1 MNRVGLSETAMEER
15 MDWLTISI
23 ILARTVIEIVFFAI
37 GASIFSFL
45 NVIIYRLP
53 RHIQFTLGHS
63 KCTTCG
69 HELTMR
75 DMIPI
80 LSWVS
85 LRGKC
90 RYCGARVSAR
100 YTIVEVL
107 GGIFA
112 VLWTVLFGIKWMALL
127 AFLASGVLTVVLY
140 IVYDKIRESSFRQ
153 NGS

>member
-53 RHIQFTLGHS
+53 RHVQITLGHS

-80 LSWVS
+80 LSWIS

-90 RYCGARVSAR
+90 RYCGARVSVR
-100 YTIVEVL
+100 YTIVEAL
-107 GGIFA
+107 GGVFA
-112 VLWTVLFGIKWMALL
+112 VLWTLLFGIKWLALL

-140 IVYDKIRESSFRQ
+140 IVYDKIRGSSFRQ
-153 NGS
+153 NKS